1 MEVVVSSLVPP
12 LEVHLDRIGRPKEPL
27 LSNLEENLRPSRVKG
42 IDGGLGSDN
51 SGLSILLLGS
61 LEGYPRGCR
70 VEVWVDP
77 PRSGAIRVV
86 LAKGLIGELAVGAP
100 LFSLVTGC
108 AFLLEPKIFGDFVL
122 WSRSQHGLVRPV
134 CVKSSTSILD
144 GLGSDNPRPW
154 LPSGSSRSSRISRRI
169 PPRLA
174 AQVLLSICSLLTDPN
189 PDDPLVPEIAH
200 MYKTDRAKYE
210 ATARSWTQKYAMG

>member
-174 AQVLLSICSLLTDPN
+174 AQDEVESSFN
-189 PDDPLVPEIAH
+189 HFQDDPLVPEIAH